1 MHSILP
7 TLTWPRFTART
18 LALFAVAAGAV
29 AHAQA
34 PAPATGVST
43 QVAAACLPS
52 TTPEELIK
60 ALDDA
65 ISGPTGKDRT
75 CLRGL
80 LMPGATLNPI
90 AKAADGSFAPHVLS
104 VDAWIEGVQKRQ
116 GEIFEHQV
124 KIETQIYGH
133 IAHMWSTYELRLAAD
148 AKPAI
153 RGINSIQAVQD
164 GKSWKVFEI
173 LWQAETPDQPVP
185 ANYLP

>member
-1 MHSILP
+1 MKKLLILP
-7 TLTWPRFTART
+7 AIGVAL
-18 LALFAVAAGAV
+18 LALPVSAVHGQAAASGLTP
-29 AHAQA
+29 QT
-34 PAPATGVST
+34 AT
-43 QVAAACLPS
+43 ACLPS

-75 CLRGL
+75 CLRAL

-90 AKAADGSFAPHVLS
+90 AKTLDGGFAPHVLT
-104 VDAWIEGVQKRQ
+104 VDAWIDGVQKRQ

-124 KIETQIYGH
+124 KIETQVYGH
-133 IAHMWSTYELRLAAD
+133 IAHMWSTYELRTAAD
-148 AKPAI
+148 AKPI
-153 RGINSIQAVQD
+153 VRGINSIQAVYD

-185 ANYLP
+185 AKYLP